1 MPVQDLTIQEVIAKA
16 IDFEQ
21 DAYEFYTKAIQM
33 VRGRHIKEALK
44 DLADQEVEHKIKL
57 ENLRDGNLD
66 AAVPA
71 TTTNIQDLRLAE
83 YLIPP
88 TLDEHATF
96 QDILLV
102 AMHRE
107 KSSFD
112 FYTLMV
118 QITQDQAT
126 QKLFE
131 FLAQEEL
138 AHKNKIETI
147 YDEGIYREF

>member
-1 MPVQDLTIQEVIAKA
+1 MPAQELTIKEIISKA

-21 DAYEFYTKAIQM
+21 DAYEFYTDAIEM
-33 VRGRHIKEALK
+33 VKHQHIKDALK
-44 DLADQEVEHKIKL
+44 DLADQEVEHKTKL
-57 ENLRDGNLD
+57 QKLRDGDLD
-66 AAVPA
+66 TAVPA
-71 TTTNIQDLRLAE
+71 TGKKIQDLKLAE

-88 TLDEHATF
+88 TLDENATF

-112 FYTLMV
+112 FYTQMAHL
-118 QITQDQAT
+118 TQDEAT
-126 QKLFE
+126 KKLFE

-138 AHKNKIETI
+138 AHKNKVETI
-147 YDEGIYREF
+147 YDEGIYQDF